1 MDTIRQLQNIIIE
14 TIKAQ
19 KPCDIRYATIKSIE
33 PLSITLENVQLVIES
48 PAVEMI
54 ESCKELTIDDFKH
67 NHSYYDS
74 DTGEGASGSA
84 TRTTDDAL
92 ININCYLNGEALGKT
107 QDGKI
112 IIRKGLAVGDKVA
125 VIRANGGQ
133 QYLIMGRV

>member
-14 TIKAQ
+14 TIKSQ
-19 KPCDIRYATIKSIE
+19 KPCDIRYATIKSLD

-54 ESCKELTIDDFKH
+54 ESCKELTIDDVKH

-74 DTGEGASGSA
+74 DTGEGSSGSA

-133 QYLIMGRV
+133 QYLIIGRV